1 LAKDYK
7 QTGIMRV
14 AHISD
19 LHVLALDGAVPFRLF
34 NKRATGYANLKLK
47 RKHVHKSELVRRIAE
62 HLSRSEVDHVVISG
76 DVSNLAL
83 ESEFEAVRALL
94 DDVLALPPGAVTLVP
109 GNHDVYTR
117 GAEKNRRF
125 ARYFERYL
133 ASDLPQYATDQPG
146 GRFPVVKFAGAAAI
160 IGLSSALARPPF
172 VASGRLGDDQ
182 LTALGRILASPE
194 VKARFPIFVV
204 HHPVHNPPT
213 WLKEKLEGLADAQ
226 RLKHLLGPLSRGLLL
241 HGHLHRRI
249 HRKLPTLGGHV
260 DVVGA
265 TSASLVHPNPA
276 RMAGYNLYEL
286 SQAGELVSL
295 ESFFFD
301 DAKNDFVRAPLP
313 DA

>member
-1 LAKDYK
+1 
-7 QTGIMRV
+7 MRV

-34 NKRATGYANLKLK
+34 NKRATGYANLRWN
-47 RKHVHKSELVRRIAE
+47 RKHAHKSEVVRSIAE
-62 HLSRSEVDHVVISG
+62 HLSRSEIDHVVISG

-83 ESEFEAVRALL
+83 ESEFEAVRAIL
-94 DDVLALPPGAVTLVP
+94 DDVLGLPPGAVTLVP

-133 ASDLPQYATDQPG
+133 ASDLPQHATEQPG
-146 GRFPVVKFAGAAAI
+146 GKFPIVKLSGRAAV

-172 VASGRLGDDQ
+172 VASGRLGEDQ
-182 LTALGRILASPE
+182 LRALERILASPE
-194 VKARFPIFVV
+194 VKERFPIIVV

-213 WLKEKLEGLADAQ
+213 WLKARLEGLADAA
-226 RLKHLLGPLSRGLLL
+226 RLKQLLAPLSRGLLL

-249 HRKLPTLGGHV
+249 HRKLATLRGHV
-260 DVVGA
+260 DVIGA
-265 TSASLVHPNPA
+265 TSASLIHPSPA

-286 SQAGELVSL
+286 SENGELTSL
-295 ESFFFD
+295 DSFVFD
-301 DAKNDFVRAPLP
+301 EAKNEFSRAALP
-313 DA
+313 PA